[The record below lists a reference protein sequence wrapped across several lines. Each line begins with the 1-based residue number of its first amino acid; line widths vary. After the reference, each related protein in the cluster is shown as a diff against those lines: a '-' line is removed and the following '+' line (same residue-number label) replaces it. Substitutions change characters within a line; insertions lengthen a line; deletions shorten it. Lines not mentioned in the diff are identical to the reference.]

1 VYADDL
7 AVFEWLRE
15 PAPVGARCV
24 EAQIMDWADDVA
36 YSVHDLE
43 DGVQA
48 GHVPLER
55 IDSAD
60 ERAELVAL
68 ARQTYLEAPADDLAA
83 ALERLGQQD
92 FWLHSFDGSMRAMVA
107 LKRMTSELIGRLCGA
122 ATRLTREQNGGTA
135 LQRFAGD
142 FVVPID
148 TRAEC
153 AVLKAVA
160 DRYVMRREVTVR
172 AQEVQREQLC
182 ELATAIEKTA
192 PASLEAWLRTSWES
206 APDDD
211 SRLRVVVDQVASLT
225 DTSAL
230 AWHERLVR

>member
-1 VYADDL
+1 
-7 AVFEWLRE
+7 
-15 PAPVGARCV
+15 
-24 EAQIMDWADDVA
+24 
-36 YSVHDLE
+36 VHDLE

-48 GHVPLER
+48 GHVPLEQ
-55 IDSAD
+55 IDRAD
-60 ERAELVAL
+60 ERAELVVL
-68 ARQTYLEAPADDLAA
+68 ARESYLEVPSDDLAA
-83 ALERLGQQD
+83 ALERLGRQD

-122 ATRLTREQNGGTA
+122 ATRATWEHNGGVA
-135 LQRFAGD
+135 LQRYSGD
-142 FVVPID
+142 FVVPVE

-172 AQEVQREQLC
+172 AQQVQREQLC
-182 ELATAIEKTA
+182 ELATAIEKSA
-192 PASLEAWLRTSWES
+192 PASLEPWLRESWDA

-211 SRLRVVVDQVASLT
+211 ARLRVVVDQVASLT

-230 AWHERLVR
+230 AWHERLVQ